1 MSRRRGQAAVE
12 VALVVPILVT
22 LLLGIIDVGYLYNK
36 QLVLTDA
43 TREGARLGSL
53 GEQTSQIQQDVLTYL
68 QNSAY
73 TPLPALS
80 DIQVVLDSTMSQ
92 VQIHSAMP
100 AFFSFSGPAITLAA
114 STKMRLE

>member
-1 MSRRRGQAAVE
+1 MSRRRGQAVIE
-12 VALVVPILVT
+12 IALVVPIFVM
-22 LLLGIIDVGYLYNK
+22 LLLGMIDVGYLYNK

-43 TREGARLGSL
+43 AREGARLGSL
-53 GEQTSQIQQDVLTYL
+53 GEQGAQVQQAVLTYL

-73 TPLPALS
+73 QPLPAMS
-80 DIQVVLDSTMSQ
+80 DIQVLLDSSMSQ

-100 AFFSFSGPAITLAA
+100 AFFSFSGPAITLFA